1 MQNFYDIEKL
11 PIFRDDVRNY
21 TSTSYCRKGTNK
33 DYGNCLYKDEKGK
46 YVIFDDMGYG
56 MISKMFFP
64 DINENALLEFYFD
77 DEETPKICETIKS
90 IFSGECS
97 FFDRR
102 FLHISND
109 FKKMRKSGY
118 TCYQPLTYNSRLV
131 IKIVTDDDFF
141 YYHIDYL
148 KTNHSIEEDNLNNVP
163 AFRSGTPFEVKS
175 KFIEKS
181 QNIKVRSGKSEEL
194 IAVSGKNSVI
204 RNLRIRIPELQIL
217 KFPALFGKVLNIRAV
232 KKSYIIQRNL
242 YLSISFSGKEN
253 INVPLANFFGFS
265 TFGKDRR
272 APEYCTKSIFFGAD
286 EDGFLYFKMP
296 MPFSGSCKVRL
307 INDSPF
313 DLMNVDTEICYDSNV
328 DNYQEM
334 MPFYAAEI
342 NSIGDIRNNSD
353 MRLIDLKGTG
363 KYIGAVLDMD
373 SKVPVT
379 KGEYLEGDEHIYFD
393 GSYSPQIN
401 GTGTEDYFC
410 GAYYWQSGTQ
420 TTPYFGCIYNTKWAD
435 AKENK
440 KDETYKSSAY
450 RVHLADAYQFSKS
463 FVFNLEHGGTNETY
477 EKVSGTIFYYLKDS
491 DYKEISIEIPSV
503 NPVEKIG
510 TFEGELTNIPTMVT
524 VNNLNE
530 GNKISF
536 QLEPCQSAVLT
547 RTIDYSIKNQCAS
560 VYLNGEYCG
569 KWYDSGENP
578 YCIFKNSEFILPAE
592 NLSKGAVITVC
603 GENKWSF
610 ANMKAIIK
618 NI

>member
-328 DNYQEM
+328 DNYQ
-334 MPFYAAEI
+334 
-342 NSIGDIRNNSD
+342 
-353 MRLIDLKGTG
+353 
-363 KYIGAVLDMD
+363 
-373 SKVPVT
+373 
-379 KGEYLEGDEHIYFD
+379 
-393 GSYSPQIN
+393 
-401 GTGTEDYFC
+401 
-410 GAYYWQSGTQ
+410 
-420 TTPYFGCIYNTKWAD
+420 
-435 AKENK
+435 
-440 KDETYKSSAY
+440 
-450 RVHLADAYQFSKS
+450 
-463 FVFNLEHGGTNETY
+463 
-477 EKVSGTIFYYLKDS
+477 
-491 DYKEISIEIPSV
+491 
-503 NPVEKIG
+503 
-510 TFEGELTNIPTMVT
+510 
-524 VNNLNE
+524 
-530 GNKISF
+530 
-536 QLEPCQSAVLT
+536 
-547 RTIDYSIKNQCAS
+547 
-560 VYLNGEYCG
+560 
-569 KWYDSGENP
+569 
-578 YCIFKNSEFILPAE
+578 
-592 NLSKGAVITVC
+592 
-603 GENKWSF
+603 
-610 ANMKAIIK
+610 
-618 NI
+618 

>member
-1 MQNFYDIEKL
+1 MQDFYNIEKL
-11 PIFRDDVRNY
+11 PLFRDNVRNY

-33 DYGNCLYKDEKGK
+33 DYGNCLYTDENGK

-56 MISKMFFP
+56 MITKMFFP
-64 DINENALLEFYFD
+64 DINENTVLEFYFD
-77 DEETPKICETIKS
+77 NEETPKICATIKS

-97 FFDRR
+97 FFERK

-109 FKKMRKSGY
+109 FTKMKKSGY
-118 TCYQPLTYNSRLV
+118 ACYQPLTYNSRLI

-148 KTNHSIEEDNLNNVP
+148 KSNDSLKADNNNIP
-163 AFRSGTPFEVKS
+163 SFRDSTAYEAKCVCK
-175 KFIEKS
+175 EKS
-181 QNIKVRSGKSEEL
+181 QNIKVHSGKSEEL

-217 KFPALFGKVLNIRAV
+217 KFPALFGKVLNTRAV
-232 KKSYIIQRNL
+232 KKSYIIHKNL

-253 INVPLANFFGFS
+253 INVPFANFFGFS

-313 DLMNVDTEICYDSNV
+313 DLMKVDTEICYDSNV

-342 NSIGDIRNNSD
+342 NSVGDIRNNSD

-393 GSYSPQIN
+393 GSCSPQIN

-440 KDETYKSSAY
+440 KDETYKASAY
-450 RVHLADAYQFSKS
+450 RVHLADAYQFSRR
-463 FVFNLEHGGTNETY
+463 FVFDLEHGGTNETF
-477 EKVSGTIFYYLKDS
+477 EKVKGTVFYYLADS
-491 DYKEISIEIPSV
+491 QYKEVSVDVPPV
-503 NPVEKIG
+503 NPIEKAG
-510 TFEGELTNIPTMVT
+510 CFEGDLSAPPVSVT
-524 VNNLNE
+524 VNYINP
-530 GNKISF
+530 GDKISF
-536 QLEPCQSAVLT
+536 QLESCQSAVLT
-547 RTIDYSIKNQCAS
+547 RTIDYSIKNQCAN

-578 YCIFKNSEFILPAE
+578 YCIFKGSEFILPTK
-592 NLSKGAVITVC
+592 NLSEGAVVTICAET
-603 GENKWSF
+603 NWSF
-610 ANMKAIIK
+610 SDMKAIIK
-618 NI
+618 NT

>member
-1 MQNFYDIEKL
+1 MQNFYNIEKL
-11 PIFRDDVRNY
+11 PLFRDNVRNY

-33 DYGNCLYKDEKGK
+33 DYGNCLYTDENGK

-56 MISKMFFP
+56 MITKMFFP
-64 DINENALLEFYFD
+64 DINENTVLEFYFD
-77 DEETPKICETIKS
+77 NEETPKICATIKS

-97 FFDRR
+97 FFERQ

-109 FKKMRKSGY
+109 FKKMKKSGY
-118 TCYQPLTYNSRLV
+118 TCYQPLTYNSRLI

-141 YYHIDYL
+141 YYHIDYIKSNGSL
-148 KTNHSIEEDNLNNVP
+148 KADNNNIPSFHNDTAYEAKCVY
-163 AFRSGTPFEVKS
+163 K
-175 KFIEKS
+175 EKS

-194 IAVSGKNSVI
+194 IAVSGENSVI

-217 KFPALFGKVLNIRAV
+217 KFPALFGKVLNTHAV
-232 KKSYIIQRNL
+232 KKSYIIHRNL

-253 INVPLANFFGFS
+253 INVPFANFFGFS

-313 DLMNVDTEICYDSNV
+313 DLMKVDTEICYDSSV
-328 DNYQEM
+328 DNFKEM

-342 NSIGDIRNNSD
+342 NTVGDIRNNSD

-393 GSYSPQIN
+393 GSCSPQIN

-440 KDETYKSSAY
+440 KDETYKASAY
-450 RVHLADAYQFSKS
+450 RVHLADAYQFSRR
-463 FVFNLEHGGTNETY
+463 FVFDLEHGGTNETY
-477 EKVSGTIFYYLKDS
+477 EKVKGTVFYYLADS
-491 DYKEISIEIPSV
+491 QCKEVAVNAPSV
-503 NPVEKIG
+503 NPIEKTG
-510 TFEGELTNIPTMVT
+510 CFEGDLSAPPVSVT
-524 VNNLNE
+524 VNYINP
-530 GNKISF
+530 GDKISF
-536 QLEPCQSAVLT
+536 QLESCQSAVLT

-578 YCIFKNSEFILPAE
+578 YCIFKGSEFILPTE
-592 NLSKGAVITVC
+592 NLSEGAVVTICAET
-603 GENKWSF
+603 NWSF
-610 ANMKAIIK
+610 SDMKAIIK
-618 NI
+618 NT

>member
-1 MQNFYDIEKL
+1 MQDFYNIEKL
-11 PIFRDDVRNY
+11 PLFRDNVRNY

-33 DYGNCLYKDEKGK
+33 DYGNCLYKDENGK

-56 MISKMFFP
+56 MITKMFFP
-64 DINENALLEFYFD
+64 DINENAVLEFYFD
-77 DEETPKICETIKS
+77 NEETPKICATIKS

-97 FFDRR
+97 FFERQ

-109 FKKMRKSGY
+109 FKKMKKSGY
-118 TCYQPLTYNSRLV
+118 ACYQPLTYNSRLI

-148 KTNHSIEEDNLNNVP
+148 KSNGSLKADNNNIP
-163 AFRSGTPFEVKS
+163 SFRDSTAYEAKCVCK
-175 KFIEKS
+175 EKS

-217 KFPALFGKVLNIRAV
+217 KTPAFFGKVLNTRAV
-232 KKSYIIQRNL
+232 KKSYIIHKNL

-253 INVPLANFFGFS
+253 INVPFANFFGFS
-265 TFGKDRR
+265 SFGKDRR

-286 EDGFLYFKMP
+286 KDGFLYFKMP

-342 NSIGDIRNNSD
+342 NTVGDIRNNSD
-353 MRLIDLKGTG
+353 MRLIDLKGMG

-373 SKVPVT
+373 SKVPIT
-379 KGEYLEGDEHIYFD
+379 KSEYLEGDEHIYFD

-450 RVHLADAYQFSKS
+450 RVHLADAYQFTRR
-463 FVFNLEHGGTNETY
+463 FVFDLEHGGTNETF
-477 EKVSGTIFYYLKDS
+477 EKVKGTVFYYLADS
-491 DYKEISIEIPSV
+491 QYKEVSVNVPSV
-503 NPVEKIG
+503 NPIEKTG
-510 TFEGELTNIPTMVT
+510 CFEGDLSAPPVSVT
-524 VNNLNE
+524 VNYINP
-530 GNKISF
+530 GDKISF
-536 QLEPCQSAVLT
+536 QLESCQSAVLT

-578 YCIFKNSEFILPAE
+578 YCIFKGSEFILPTE
-592 NLSKGAVITVC
+592 NLSEGAVVTICAET
-603 GENKWSF
+603 NWSF
-610 ANMKAIIK
+610 SDMKAIIK
-618 NI
+618 NT

>member
-1 MQNFYDIEKL
+1 MQDFYNIEKL
-11 PIFRDDVRNY
+11 PLFRDNVRNY

-33 DYGNCLYKDEKGK
+33 DYGNCLYTDENGK

-56 MISKMFFP
+56 MITKMFFP
-64 DINENALLEFYFD
+64 DINENTVLEFYFD
-77 DEETPKICETIKS
+77 NEEAPKICATIKS

-97 FFDRR
+97 FFERK

-109 FKKMRKSGY
+109 FTKMKKSGY
-118 TCYQPLTYNSRLV
+118 ACYQPLTYNSRLI

-148 KTNHSIEEDNLNNVP
+148 KSNGSLKADNNNIP
-163 AFRSGTPFEVKS
+163 SFRDSTAYEAKCVYK
-175 KFIEKS
+175 EKN

-217 KFPALFGKVLNIRAV
+217 KFPALFGKVLNTRAV

-253 INVPLANFFGFS
+253 INVPFANFFGFS

-342 NSIGDIRNNSD
+342 NTVGDIRNNSD
-353 MRLIDLKGTG
+353 MRLIDLKGMG

-393 GSYSPQIN
+393 GSCSPQIN

-440 KDETYKSSAY
+440 KDETYKASAY
-450 RVHLADAYQFSKS
+450 RVHLADAYQFSRR
-463 FVFNLEHGGTNETY
+463 FVFDLEHGGTNETY
-477 EKVSGTIFYYLKDS
+477 EKVKGTVFYYLADS
-491 DYKEISIEIPSV
+491 QYKEVSVNVPSV
-503 NPVEKIG
+503 NPIEKAG
-510 TFEGELTNIPTMVT
+510 CFEGDLSAPPVSVT
-524 VNNLNE
+524 VNYINP
-530 GNKISF
+530 GDKISF
-536 QLEPCQSAVLT
+536 QLESCQSAVLT
-547 RTIDYSIKNQCAS
+547 RTIDYSIKNQCAN

-578 YCIFKNSEFILPAE
+578 YCIFKGSEFILPTK
-592 NLSKGAVITVC
+592 NLSEGAVVTICAET
-603 GENKWSF
+603 NWSF
-610 ANMKAIIK
+610 SDMKAIIK
-618 NI
+618 NT